1 MSNKFTSKVN
11 SQDKYLYRIMGED
24 SVNNR
29 DAWWLLRVFPNKE
42 VIFSK
47 IIQKGNLRLS
57 DYGEI
62 LISGFGKEIPT
73 EILKEYGF
81 KVDNE

>member
-1 MSNKFTSKVN
+1 MSNKFTSKVS
-11 SQDKYLYRIMGED
+11 SQDKYLYRIIGVD

-29 DAWWLLRVFPNKE
+29 DAWWLVKVHTNKE

-47 IIQKGNLRLS
+47 IIQKGNLRLT
-57 DYGEI
+57 DYAEI
-62 LISGFGKEIPT
+62 LESGFGKEIPP

-81 KVDNE
+81 KVD